1 MPNTRWPSS
10 FSSMSVMMFRSSV
23 LEASRSLKC
32 PYLSRKI
39 SARSSLAGWG
49 LRDFQI
55 FSTSRFL
62 SIERVTYCTDCFT
75 VFSFV
80 LIQKI
85 NIMQFHSHF
94 HPPLPFQHPT
104 CAWVSGC
111 IPSHGEYTLYRRRKA
126 VKGDA
131 LCRSLPYPA
140 ER

>member
-1 MPNTRWPSS
+1 MPNTRWPIS

-23 LEASRSLKC
+23 LEASSSLKC

-39 SARSSLAGWG
+39 SARSSPAGWG

-55 FSTSRFL
+55 FRTFRFL
-62 SIERVTYCTDCFT
+62 SIERVTFCTDDFT

-80 LIQKI
+80 FVHTI
-85 NIMQFHSHF
+85 NIMQFRSRF
-94 HPPLPFQHPT
+94 HDP
-104 CAWVSGC
+104 VSTPDVCMGFGC
-111 IPSHGEYTLYRRRKA
+111 IPSLGGYPVYRQRKA